1 MSSLRVFAIFAC
13 STALLLFTGCGG
25 GTSSSAP
32 TPPPPKP
39 PGSFQLQV
47 KTAGSG
53 TGTISSSPSGISCG
67 KTCNATFQQGTKV
80 TLTATP
86 GPNSTFA
93 GWGGSCS
100 GMTQCTLTVTQ
111 DMSATASFSVTSSPQ
126 QTLNVSIG
134 GTGSGTVTSNPAGIN
149 CPAST
154 CSAEFAAGTRVTL
167 TATATS
173 NSSFSGWGGSCSGS
187 NYTCQV
193 TLSQNTA
200 VTAGFILLPPPQVT
214 LTVVVSPTGAGTVS
228 STPSGINNCSSSCNA
243 NYPVGTQV
251 TLTQQVAAGY
261 NFTGWT
267 GGGCTGTN
275 SCIVTLTTN
284 TQVTANYSQVQ
295 GLNLL
300 NHIIFFA
307 QENRSFDSYFGAMRA
322 YWAANG
328 YPDQSFDGLPQFN
341 PVSGIPPLYGPP
353 PTNPGCNPDDPPPS
367 DCIYDPTN
375 PVTSFHLITQCIE
388 NPSPFWNEAHVD
400 WDYNDQTDTDPYQG
414 NGFVWTAAH
423 DGRADGYYDVNGERV
438 MGYYDWT
445 DLNYYYF
452 MATNFATSDRWFNP
466 IMTRTESNRDYILAA
481 SSQGYVYPIGSN
493 GEKLI
498 TEPPIFAEL
507 QNAGISW
514 KIYVNPGTTCSGP
527 PYETSCL
534 LTLSYIQ
541 NFTWKS
547 NVQYPANIGTIGPPG
562 TCGSSPCDFE
572 NDLAN
577 GTLPQ
582 VVLIEPASNVGLDEH
597 GSDYDQYPI
606 NIQAGAKY
614 ASGIINSVMNSTSWP
629 SSAII
634 FTYDEYGG
642 IYDHVSPQGGPNNP
656 GFPNPDG
663 IAPSDL
669 KPTDICYGTPN
680 IGTCNFNYS
689 GYRVPLIVISPYAK
703 ENYVSHLPMDT
714 TAWLALVEKRF
725 NLPHLNK
732 RDAAQPD
739 MSQEFFDFNN
749 PAWMTPPT
757 PPAQLT
763 NGACYLDKLP

>member
-1 MSSLRVFAIFAC
+1 MS
-13 STALLLFTGCGG
+13 
-25 GTSSSAP
+25 TS
-32 TPPPPKP
+32 TPPSSPP

-47 KTAGSG
+47 KAAGSG
-53 TGTISSSPSGISCG
+53 SGTITSSPSGISCG
-67 KTCNATFQQGTKV
+67 KTCSATFQQGTKV
-80 TLTATP
+80 TLTAIP
-86 GPNSTFA
+86 GANSTFA

-100 GMTQCTLTVTQ
+100 GMNQCILTVTQ
-111 DMSATASFSVTSSPQ
+111 DMSVTASFSVPTGTQ
-126 QTLNVSIG
+126 QTLNVSLSG
-134 GTGSGTVTSNPAGIN
+134 NGSGTITSSPAGIN
-149 CPAST
+149 CPKT
-154 CSAEFAAGTRVTL
+154 CTAEFVSGTQVTL
-167 TATATS
+167 TATAGS
-173 NSSFSGWGGSCSGS
+173 NSSFSGWSGSCSGS

-193 TLSQNTA
+193 TLNQNTVA
-200 VTAGFILLPPPQVT
+200 VAAGFILLPPPQVT
-214 LTVVVSPTGAGTVS
+214 LTVVVSPTGGGSVTS
-228 STPSGINNCSSSCNA
+228 NPSGINCPSTCSA
-243 NYPVGTQV
+243 NYIMGTQV
-251 TLTQQVAAGY
+251 TLTEQAASGY
-261 NFTGWT
+261 NFTGWSGACSGT
-267 GGGCTGTN
+267 GSTC
-275 SCIVTLTTN
+275 TLTLTAN
-284 TQVTANYSQVQ
+284 AQANANYSQVQ

-300 NHIIFFA
+300 NHIILFA
-307 QENRSFDSYFGAMRA
+307 QENRSFDSYFGAMRG

-341 PVSGIPPLYGPP
+341 PQSGIPPLYGPP
-353 PTNPGCNPDDPPPS
+353 PTNPGCDPSQPPPA
-367 DCIYDPTN
+367 DCSYDPNN

-400 WDYNDQTDTDPYQG
+400 WDYNDQTDTDPYVG
-414 NGFVWTAAH
+414 NGFVWTAGH
-423 DGRADGYYDVNGERV
+423 DSRADGYYDVNGVRV

-481 SSQGYVYPIGSN
+481 TSQGYVYPIGSN
-493 GEKLI
+493 GEHLI
-498 TEPPIFAEL
+498 TELPIFAEL

-514 KIYVNPGTTCSGP
+514 KIYVDPATTCSGP
-527 PYETSCL
+527 PYQTSCL

-547 NVQYPANIGTIGPPG
+547 NIQYPTNIGTIGPPG

-582 VVLIEPASNVGLDEH
+582 VVLIEPASDAGLDEH
-597 GSDYDQYPI
+597 GSDYDKYPI

-629 SSAII
+629 STAII
-634 FTYDEYGG
+634 FTYDEFGG
-642 IYDHVSPQGGPNNP
+642 IYDHVSPQTGPT
-656 GFPNPDG
+656 FPNPDG

-703 ENYVSHLPMDT
+703 QNYVSHLPMDT
-714 TAWLALVEKRF
+714 TAWLKLVEERF
-725 NLPHLNK
+725 NLAPLTA

-739 MSQEFFDFNN
+739 MAAEFFNFNN

-757 PPAQLT
+757 PPTQLT
-763 NGACYLDKLP
+763 NGACYLNQLP

>member
-1 MSSLRVFAIFAC
+1 MSFLRVFAIFGC
-13 STALLLFTGCGG
+13 STALVLCTSCGG
-25 GTSSSAP
+25 GSSTS
-32 TPPPPKP
+32 TPPSSPPP

-47 KTAGSG
+47 KAAGSG
-53 TGTISSSPSGISCG
+53 NGTISSSPSGISCG
-67 KTCNATFQQGTKV
+67 QTCSATFQQGTKV

-86 GPNSTFA
+86 GGNSTFA

-100 GMTQCTLTVTQ
+100 GMTQCNLTLTQNLSV
-111 DMSATASFSVTSSPQ
+111 TASFSLPTSTQQTLSVSLSGTGAGTVTSSP
-126 QTLNVSIG
+126 
-134 GTGSGTVTSNPAGIN
+134 AGIS
-149 CPAST
+149 CPNT
-154 CSAEFAAGTRVTL
+154 CAAEFASGTQVTL
-167 TATATS
+167 TETAGS

-187 NYTCQV
+187 NTTCQV
-193 TLSQNTA
+193 TLNQNTVA
-200 VTAGFILLPPPQVT
+200 VAAGFILLPPPQVT
-214 LTVVVSPTGAGTVS
+214 LSVSVAPPGAGTVTS
-228 STPSGINNCSSSCNA
+228 NPSGINCGTTCQA

-251 TLTQQVAAGY
+251 KLTEQALSGY
-261 NFTGWT
+261 NFSGW
-267 GGGCTGTN
+267 GGACSSSGTN
-275 SCIVTLTTN
+275 STCTLTLTTN
-284 TQVTANYSQVQ
+284 TQVTANYSQAQ

-341 PVSGIPPLYGPP
+341 PQTGIPPLYGPP
-353 PTNPGCNPDDPPPS
+353 PTNPGCDPSDPPPS
-367 DCIYDPTN
+367 DCIYDPSN

-388 NPSPFWNEAHVD
+388 NPSPFWNEAHVN
-400 WDYNDQTDTDPYQG
+400 WDYNDQTGVDPFQG
-414 NGFVWTAAH
+414 NGFVWAAGH
-423 DGRADGYYDVNGERV
+423 DSRADGYYDVNGIRV

-466 IMTRTESNRDYILAA
+466 IMTRTEPNREYILAA
-481 SSQGYVYPIGSN
+481 TSHGYVYPIGSN
-493 GEKLI
+493 GEQLI
-498 TEPPIFAEL
+498 PDPPIFAEL

-527 PYETSCL
+527 PYQTSCL
-534 LTLSYIQ
+534 ITLSYIQ
-541 NFTWKS
+541 DFTWKS
-547 NVQYPANIGTIGPPG
+547 NIQYPTNIGTIGPPG

-606 NIQAGAKY
+606 NIQSGAQY
-614 ASGIINSVMNSTSWP
+614 ASGIINSVMSSQYWKD
-629 SSAII
+629 SAIV

-642 IYDHVSPQGGPNNP
+642 IYDHVSPQTGPTE
-656 GFPNPDG
+656 PNPDG

-669 KPTDICYGTPN
+669 KSTDICYGTPS
-680 IGTCNFNYS
+680 IGTCNFTYS

-703 ENYVSHLPMDT
+703 QNYVSHEVMDT
-714 TAWLALVEKRF
+714 TAWLKLVEERF
-725 NLPHLNK
+725 NLPALTA

-739 MSQEFFDFNN
+739 MAAEFFNFSN

-757 PPAQLT
+757 PPTQLT
-763 NGACYLDKLP
+763 NGACYLNKLP